1 MVLMTVVVKIKQFL
15 VVLMT
20 ALIKIKQFLVVMTA
34 LVKIKQFLVVMTAVV
49 KIKQFLVVMTVVVKI
64 KQFLVVMTVVVKII
78 RYGDYGLRTTVGR
91 KIFLLWSTGPSTQRV
106 ARKYEVKIADYRQRT
121 TNKARSKLQEKLAS
135 LFIYILRPECL
146 FEKVE
151 MPMFSL

>member
-1 MVLMTVVVKIKQFL
+1 MQGFTQKIQKKRKGINGVKKMKYMECIKVEEFL
-15 VVLMT
+15 IFSDTCRVEQLGT
-20 ALIKIKQFLVVMTA
+20 L
-34 LVKIKQFLVVMTAVV
+34 
-49 KIKQFLVVMTVVVKI
+49 
-64 KQFLVVMTVVVKII
+64 